1 MAYTLEQLN
10 ASPANE
16 AARML
21 TGLYEH
27 SDWIAEQALAQRPF
41 KSLAHLKHAMAQV
54 LDAAGREAQLGL
66 IQIGRAHV

>member
-10 ASPANE
+10 AAPLKE

-27 SDWIAEQALAQRPF
+27 SDWIAEQALSQRPF
-41 KSLAHLKHAMAQV
+41 Q
-54 LDAAGREAQLGL
+54 
-66 IQIGRAHV
+66 